1 MQLFCSGTRYSVH
14 GVQLIFTQIRPQ
26 QKKNLF
32 IILFQAKAV
41 YCVRTILVVFL
52 NHFAGIKRNHFVIG
66 NVFLAGVKPLRLVKA
81 TIAHKQKRGI
91 ILEVCV
97 RLKFSRLHS
106 ERMQKAGA

>member
-1 MQLFCSGTRYSVH
+1 MQLFCSGTRYSGH

-26 QKKNLF
+26 HKLF

-41 YCVRTILVVFL
+41 YCVRTTLVVFL
-52 NHFAGIKRNHFVIG
+52 THFAGIKRNHFVIG
-66 NVFLAGVKPLRLVKA
+66 NVFLAGVKPLRRVKA